1 MKLWSGR
8 FTKQSSSLSNK
19 FNSSI
24 EIDKRMW
31 FQDIQGSLAHA
42 KMLKKQGIISEE
54 DADLITYGLQL
65 IAKDI
70 GNNAIDLN
78 PSDYEDIHMAIEE
91 ILTER
96 IGDAGKRLHTARSR
110 NDQVA
115 TDFRLYVKYAVKML
129 MNSLNELINVL
140 VKTASEHSETIIPG
154 FTHLQKAQPI
164 LLAHHFL
171 AYCNMFKRDLER
183 FSDCYKRTDYMPL
196 GSGALAGTS
205 YETDR
210 DYTAGE
216 LGFSH
221 ICTNSMDAVSD
232 RDFAIEFLN
241 CAAICMMHLSR
252 FCEEIIIW
260 NTPDIGFIEIDDAY
274 ATGSSIMPQKK
285 NPDMAELIR
294 GKSGRVYGN
303 LISLL
308 TTMKGLPLAYNKDMQ
323 EDKEPVFDTFDTLN
337 DCLAV
342 FTGMLDTM
350 KFNEDA
356 MAKSAVSGYM
366 NATDCA
372 DYLTS
377 KGLPFRECHRII
389 GKLVLD
395 CIGRGC
401 AIEDLSLN
409 ELKKYSELFDEDIY
423 SKITPA
429 ACIASKKSSG
439 STSYESV
446 KEQLK
451 AFKK

>member
-1 MKLWSGR
+1 
-8 FTKQSSSLSNK
+8 
-19 FNSSI
+19 
-24 EIDKRMW
+24 MW

-54 DADLITYGLQL
+54 DADLIASGLQS

-70 GNNAIDLN
+70 DNNAIDLN

-140 VKTASEHSETIIPG
+140 VKTASEHSETVIPG

-164 LLAHHFL
+164 LLAHHLL
-171 AYCNMFKRDLER
+171 AYCNMFQRDLER

-205 YETDR
+205 YDTDR
-210 DYTAGE
+210 AYTAGE

-221 ICTNSMDAVSD
+221 ICANSMDAVSD
-232 RDFAIEFLN
+232 RDFAVEFLN

-409 ELKKYSELFDEDIY
+409 ELKGYSELFDEDIY